1 MWIGLKAS
9 KHKQKLQSDNG
20 IYFFEENFKKTFETL
35 PVLYNYTLNKP
46 KVENVVTF

>member
-1 MWIGLKAS
+1 MVFIFS
-9 KHKQKLQSDNG
+9 KK
-20 IYFFEENFKKTFETL
+20 IFKKTFETL